1 MKGGDVRGVET
12 IMVTGLPFVESVA
25 GLNKFLKIKAAKR
38 AFVRRDRI
46 QNSITNYGN

>member
-25 GLNKFLKIKAAKR
+25 GLNKFLKIKAAIPLPIMGTDYVDS
-38 AFVRRDRI
+38 FDFP
-46 QNSITNYGN
+46 G